1 MPATLTLVPH
11 DTRWSPMM
19 KSRTLLAGV
28 ALAGAVTAGVTATAV
43 AQSDPSPTPPTTA
56 TAPASPS
63 KDAADPAAKKARTDF
78 VCAHQDQIKDLMN
91 QRKSLISG
99 RLSLLQETR
108 ISASDAGATKLVAR
122 IDTRIAKAQA
132 EATKVDGRME
142 KLTAWAGEHCTG

>member
-1 MPATLTLVPH
+1 
-11 DTRWSPMM
+11 MM
-19 KSRTLLAGV
+19 KTRTLLAGL

-43 AQSDPSPTPPTTA
+43 AQSDPSPAPTT
-56 TAPASPS
+56 TTTTPTTPAN
-63 KDAADPAAKKARTDF
+63 DAADPAAKKARTDF

-99 RLSLLQETR
+99 RLSLLQEART
-108 ISASDAGATKLVAR
+108 SANDAGATKLVAR

-142 KLTAWAGEHCTG
+142 KLTTWAGEHCPG